1 MDIIT
6 NEVRLSHWIAT
17 IQECNNSGLSKRQ
30 WCQKNDVNE
39 KQFYYWQRRIR
50 NQIYDKR
57 MHSIDASPFVEL
69 PAVKCENP
77 PANKSENISQPE
89 TVSLKLSKGKI
100 SIELM
105 NLSAKEL
112 LDFTKEL
119 LADA

>member
-1 MDIIT
+1 MDMIT
-6 NEVRLSHWIAT
+6 NEVRLSHWAAT

-30 WCQKNDVNE
+30 WCQENDVNE

-50 NQIYDKR
+50 NQIYNKR
-57 MHSIDASPFVEL
+57 RHRTDASLFVEL

-77 PANKSENISQPE
+77 PVNKSENISLPE
-89 TVSLKLSKGKI
+89 PLSLKLTKGKL

-112 LDFTKEL
+112 VDFTKEL